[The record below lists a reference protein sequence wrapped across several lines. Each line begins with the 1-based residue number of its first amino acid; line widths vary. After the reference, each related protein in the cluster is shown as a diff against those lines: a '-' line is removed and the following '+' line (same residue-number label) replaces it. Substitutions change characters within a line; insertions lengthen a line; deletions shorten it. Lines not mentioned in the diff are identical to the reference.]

1 MNMVMMGIK
10 LRHLFISICLFSGCS
25 KHPLPQVIMPS
36 NIKLHAG
43 DVVFRRGNGTIS
55 RSITYVDNNGKYSHV
70 GIVVDS
76 AGTFMIVHAVPNE
89 PDYKGDVDR
98 VKMDS
103 PQQFFSCS
111 KASIGEICRIEDSI
125 IARKASLVAMNLYK
139 RNTLFDHDYNVK
151 DTTKM
156 YCTELVMYAFRQA
169 GLNLIEGEGQ
179 SVNLPFLHTTCYF
192 PSDVYYSNSLNSIV
206 KF

>member
-10 LRHLFISICLFSGCS
+10 LRHLLISICLLGGCS
-25 KHPLPQVIMPS
+25 KHPSPQVIMPS
-36 NIKLHAG
+36 YIKLQAG

-89 PDYKGDVDR
+89 PDYKGDVDK

-103 PQQFFSCS
+103 PQQFFSSS
-111 KASIGEICRIEDSI
+111 KASKGEICRIEDSI
-125 IARKASLVAMNLYK
+125 IARKASLVAMNIYK
-139 RNTLFDHDYNVK
+139 RNTFFKNNDYGINNK
-151 DTTKM
+151 
-156 YCTELVMYAFRQA
+156 
-169 GLNLIEGEGQ
+169 
-179 SVNLPFLHTTCYF
+179 
-192 PSDVYYSNSLNSIV
+192 
-206 KF
+206 